1 MEEQAD
7 TTRSWSVPCSLEH
20 LTPLGTFH
28 DRRILSDAECASIIQ
43 VAETSEKWRQRGEYL
58 GHTTVDIDAMGWLG
72 ESMAPRFLPPLSR
85 AFQAR
90 DAKLSSLRIV
100 KYVGGSRC
108 AGLPLHSDGTPLSFI
123 CVLNACAEAG
133 TYVRALNAVLSPTTG
148 HALLFCG
155 RWFHAGVPVPSGT
168 VRYVMTGFVN
178 ASFEPRVEAALEHLA
193 AQEMG
198 ASIAWRLCPARRWL
212 RREFDGLRFDL
223 AERGTPRACTSCGA
237 LVPSHAVRHC
247 CEHPGCCGA
256 QLCDACVWASSPRS
270 ICSSFAADDGAAGDG
285 AADDGDDVT
294 GSMADGFMDAAAG
307 EHAYTCAF
315 VGDVSLPEGSI
326 LEAGAVVRKAWRLSM
341 ECRAGGVPWPL
352 DDPHRRPRLIR
363 SDHDCDESIGSRC
376 LGEDALSLCRLPVR
390 VDAEDH
396 EHEEEGYVDAAV
408 ELIAPTLP
416 GTYRLFFR
424 LVVGDGALPMLGT
437 DELTAS
443 FIVVA

>member
-1 MEEQAD
+1 
-7 TTRSWSVPCSLEH
+7 
-20 LTPLGTFH
+20 
-28 DRRILSDAECASIIQ
+28 
-43 VAETSEKWRQRGEYL
+43 
-58 GHTTVDIDAMGWLG
+58 
-72 ESMAPRFLPPLSR
+72 
-85 AFQAR
+85 
-90 DAKLSSLRIV
+90 
-100 KYVGGSRC
+100 
-108 AGLPLHSDGTPLSFI
+108 
-123 CVLNACAEAG
+123 
-133 TYVRALNAVLSPTTG
+133 
-148 HALLFCG
+148 
-155 RWFHAGVPVPSGT
+155 
-168 VRYVMTGFVN
+168 
-178 ASFEPRVEAALEHLA
+178 
-193 AQEMG
+193 
-198 ASIAWRLCPARRWL
+198 
-212 RREFDGLRFDL
+212 
-223 AERGTPRACTSCGA
+223 
-237 LVPSHAVRHC
+237 
-247 CEHPGCCGA
+247 
-256 QLCDACVWASSPRS
+256 
-270 ICSSFAADDGAAGDG
+270 
-285 AADDGDDVT
+285 
-294 GSMADGFMDAAAG
+294 MDAAAG

-376 LGEDALSLCRLPVR
+376 LGEDAMSLCRLLVR